1 MSRRRALVTGASRG
15 MGATIA
21 EGYRS
26 AGWDVL
32 TPTREELDLADVG
45 AVGAYVASLGDLV
58 IDALVNNAAENRVAP
73 IADLDPAAWSRML
86 TVNLTSPFL
95 LTQAFAPGMA
105 ARRWGRIVNVS
116 SCYAFVSRA
125 GRVAYAASKSGLQG
139 LTRTAA
145 LEYAMEG
152 VLVNAVCPGFVE
164 TDMTRRNNTPEQI
177 ASLCA
182 RIPVGRLA
190 TPDEVADLVCM
201 LGSERNS
208 YITGQAV
215 VIDGGFL
222 CE

>member
-1 MSRRRALVTGASRG
+1 